1 MPSSSSVADSS
12 LHGTFMTACEQ
23 ITLSSL
29 PMPLIVDTYNV
40 LHVVGVLPPE
50 EAGIDLP
57 GLIRLI
63 QHGRYRDERVELICD
78 GSPRE
83 DVPPGKRGGTIVR
96 YSGATRQA
104 DDVIAQMIR
113 ASSIPKRLTVVSSD
127 QEVIRAARR
136 RRCRVLASD
145 VFLRQLAHD
154 VQMPVRSPAAAP
166 PEHVN
171 KAQLEAWQRY
181 FDIDDDEVASLE
193 ADAERENRARQAKR
207 RAEQK
212 RVEGAKASGDPSK
225 AARPKPSQSGSTQP
239 LFPKEL
245 LEEAE
250 RLAQQL
256 DRLDERRSRQ
266 TDADGEA

>member
-1 MPSSSSVADSS
+1 
-12 LHGTFMTACEQ
+12 
-23 ITLSSL
+23 
-29 PMPLIVDTYNV
+29 MPLLVDTYNV

-78 GSPRE
+78 GSPRD
-83 DVPPGKRGGTIVR
+83 DVPPGKRGSVIVR

-113 ASSIPKRLTVVSSD
+113 GSSIPKRLTVVSSD
-127 QEVIRAARR
+127 HAVIRAARR

-154 VQMPVRSPAAAP
+154 VQMPLRSPAAP
-166 PEHVN
+166 LPESVSPG
-171 KAQLEAWQRY
+171 QLKAWQRY
-181 FDIDDDEVASLE
+181 FDIDENEVSSLE
-193 ADAERENRARQAKR
+193 AEAERENRARQANR
-207 RAEQK
+207 RAEGKPNEQAAS
-212 RVEGAKASGDPSK
+212 RGGASNAPPSAS
-225 AARPKPSQSGSTQP
+225 SQEGSTQP
-239 LFPKEL
+239 LFPREL

-250 RLAQQL
+250 RLVKQL
-256 DRLDERRSRQ
+256 DRLDQRRSHE
-266 TDADGEA
+266 ADSDGAS